1 MDLLGSVIAAHPC
14 PPLPLQ
20 CTRVDKQTDR
30 SMLGFANTHHIL
42 MQTCMHA
49 MRRDCVADNVRRQ
62 KEQTELTGVFLAV
75 FSGSA
80 ETPGSPP
87 DPATLYTAATVFTRG
102 YLRSFMPDRTNVPDA
117 RFAPFDEVS
126 SSTYQNNPLVRA
138 SCEHLAGLIYYD
150 RGGEEPYDDILAP
163 LKHVPFSG
171 ILSKYA
177 DVHRARGVLEAAESL
192 HSISELTD

>member
-30 SMLGFANTHHIL
+30 PMSGFANTHHIL
-42 MQTCMHA
+42 MQTCLHA
-49 MRRDCVADNVRRQ
+49 MRRDCASDNVRRQ
-62 KEQTELTGVFLAV
+62 REQTELTGVFLGV
-75 FSGSA
+75 FRGST
-80 ETPGSPP
+80 ET
-87 DPATLYTAATVFTRG
+87 PATLYTAATVFTRG

-126 SSTYQNNPLVRA
+126 SSTYQNNPLVRS
-138 SCEHLAGLIYYD
+138 SCEHLAGLLYYD
-150 RGGEEPYDDILAP
+150 RGGEVPYDDLLAP

-177 DVHRARGVLEAAESL
+177 EVHRARGVLEEAESV
-192 HSISELTD
+192 HSVSEITD

>member
-1 MDLLGSVIAAHPC
+1 MDLIGSVIAAHPC

-30 SMLGFANTHHIL
+30 PILGFANTHHIL
-42 MQTCMHA
+42 MQTCLHA
-49 MRRDCVADNVRRQ
+49 MRRDCASDNERRQ
-62 KEQTELTGVFLAV
+62 KEQTELTGVFLAA
-75 FSGSA
+75 FRGST
-80 ETPGSPP
+80 ETPGQPP
-87 DPATLYTAATVFTRG
+87 DPETLYKAATVFTRG
-102 YLRSFMPDRTNVPDA
+102 YLRSFMPDRANVPDA

-150 RGGEEPYDDILAP
+150 RGGEEPYDDLLAP

-177 DVHRARGVLEAAESL
+177 DVHRARGILEAAESL
-192 HSISELTD
+192 HSISEVVD